1 MGEHGKVDTRA
12 TPGTCWSAS
21 LLDVLQELRNAVRSW
36 LCGSKPTAAC
46 EDFMHPAGPVMIKNL
61 QISKEGLGCG
71 TRRAEL
77 YPPESLANIHLFS
90 SSQLPVKHGQAL
102 KWVSRPT
109 GDLVQAKAGNG
120 TTVSQLFASQAGHYS
135 HLIASDKWDM
145 RTPWCFQFDISFY
158 LSKQLLQFYKWMAI
172 HYRFGGIIIHANMS
186 QNPGLFFFFPTFLLH
201 SDCKFP
207 ILPMRFPPP
216 HQPKIN

>member
-21 LLDVLQELRNAVRSW
+21 LLDILQKLRNAVRSW
-36 LCGSKPTAAC
+36 LCGSKPTAGC
-46 EDFMHPAGPVMIKNL
+46 EDFVHPVWDKQPAGPVMIKPL
-61 QISKEGLGCG
+61 QIPKGGLGCG

-77 YPPESLANIHLFS
+77 CPPESLANIHPFPA
-90 SSQLPVKHGQAL
+90 SQLPVKHGQAL

-135 HLIASDKWDM
+135 HLIASDK
-145 RTPWCFQFDISFY
+145 
-158 LSKQLLQFYKWMAI
+158 
-172 HYRFGGIIIHANMS
+172 
-186 QNPGLFFFFPTFLLH
+186 
-201 SDCKFP
+201 
-207 ILPMRFPPP
+207 
-216 HQPKIN
+216 